1 MRKPANSDLPRQE
14 KTVSGKKKKFYL
26 FIKHKSKLNI
36 FQTYTSSNYVYPM
49 DWNLRKFLKTV
60 LECSKGIKQCQR
72 RWIATN
78 RRMKKSEEKL
88 QAKSDIKSSEIKSI

>member
-1 MRKPANSDLPRQE
+1 
-14 KTVSGKKKKFYL
+14 
-26 FIKHKSKLNI
+26 
-36 FQTYTSSNYVYPM
+36 M

-60 LECSKGIKQCQR
+60 LECSKVIKQCQR

-88 QAKSDIKSSEIKSI
+88 QAKSDIKSSEIKSEQPGSLGPRDVSTGYKVPVFGCCVSHLTIVQKLKN